1 VPTQTLGDD
10 KLNLSKSEVS
20 DVILFMKSLSDTI
33 KLTGKPNNLPKF
45 ENNEILNSRKIGG
58 VY

>member
-1 VPTQTLGDD
+1 
-10 KLNLSKSEVS
+10 
-20 DVILFMKSLSDTI
+20 MKSLSDTI

-45 ENNEILNSRKIGG
+45 ENNEILNLRKIGG